1 MDSDLTTVTPSGA
14 EPPAPSAASAE
25 FEAVRAALEADYEV
39 LEELGRGG
47 MAVVYRAR
55 ERELDRE
62 VAIKV
67 LPSAMTFDTGFVE
80 RFQREARTAGQLE
93 HPNIVPI
100 YRVGRAGHV
109 IYFVMK
115 LLRGQSLAQIL
126 RERGKLAVSEVRHI
140 LLDVASAL
148 GYAAKRNVVH
158 RDIKPDNILLDQE
171 GRCIVSDFGI
181 AKTPE
186 GPRTQAGTSMGT
198 PRYMSP
204 EHAQGIPLDG
214 RSDIY
219 SLGVVAYQC
228 LVGTTPFDGEDPFA
242 VLYKHI
248 NAPLPQPTLETQ
260 EEKDIFHV
268 LERMLAKKPEQRFQ
282 SADELILALGGTV
295 TGSTTLLTAGGTGS
309 VANAP
314 TQIMATGPFAR
325 LMRALPR
332 GRRLAIDVAGLVAI
346 AVLGYMAI
354 RANRTPPAVAPAP
367 ARTAAKADS
376 ARGNAAARP
385 DSTAAL
391 KPSTVAPTVVAA
403 TKATAPVKEPPS
415 NCDRLSGAAATRD
428 SAYKLLVDNV
438 RDQRAGS
445 KMRVRY
451 DVCGLR
457 PETPYKLHVTVRR
470 TSGRRLGIFGG
481 VAPETFEFLG
491 NAKRSRWRDS
501 GTVDLKKFPPGEYWL
516 ESTISDT
523 HNRNRDG
530 PRKTFHILE
539 AKPAATSTKSR

>member
-1 MDSDLTTVTPSGA
+1 MDSDLTTVTPGGA
-14 EPPAPSAASAE
+14 PPPPPSAASAE

-80 RFQREARTAGQLE
+80 RFQREARTAGALE

-100 YRVGRAGHV
+100 YRVGRSGHV

-181 AKTPE
+181 AKTPQ

-248 NAPLPQPTLETQ
+248 NAPLPQPAFES
-260 EEKDIFHV
+260 EEERDIFRV
-268 LERMLAKKPEQRFQ
+268 IERMLAKKPEQRFQ
-282 SADELILALGGTV
+282 TADELISALGGEV
-295 TGSTTLLTAGGTGS
+295 TGGTTLVGVVPAGS

-314 TQIMATGPFAR
+314 TQIMATGPLAR
-325 LMRALPR
+325 LMRMMPR
-332 GRRLAIDVAGLVAI
+332 GRRLWIDAAGLAVI
-346 AVLGYMAI
+346 AVLAYLAI
-354 RANRTPPAVAPAP
+354 PRDSETPAAATAAVTPSGTAKPDSARPITAGRQDTATPPPTVAVAPAVVTAKKP
-367 ARTAAKADS
+367 A
-376 ARGNAAARP
+376 
-385 DSTAAL
+385 
-391 KPSTVAPTVVAA
+391 AP
-403 TKATAPVKEPPS
+403 PPEPFSRCP
-415 NCDRLSGAAATRD
+415 RLQGAAATRA
-428 SAYKLLVDNV
+428 SAFKLLVDSV
-438 RDQRAGS
+438 RNQKPGS
-445 KMRVRY
+445 KLTVNY
-451 DVCGLR
+451 DVCGL
-457 PETPYKLHVTVRR
+457 PGGTAYTLALEVRR
-470 TSGRRLGIFGG
+470 TSGPKLGIFGR
-481 VAPETFEFLG
+481 VAPVTKQFV
-491 NAKRSRWRDS
+491 ASAQRPRSRAS
-501 GTVDLKKFPPGEYWL
+501 QTIDLATLPPGEYWL
-516 ESTISDT
+516 QSSITDQREN
-523 HNRNRDG
+523 HRQG
-530 PRKTFHILE
+530 PRKTFKILE
-539 AKPAATSTKSR
+539 K